1 MYREGI
7 PDEDEACTIAGSLY
21 MSGNIAY
28 ICSVQ
33 SIYVQRKKQARAYR
47 EIIPDEDEAE
57 VRVALVEQQ
66 QRRQARSDGVWVPH

>member
-1 MYREGI
+1 MAHYTLLLFRAEKYCSI
-7 PDEDEACTIAGSLY
+7 PDEDDADLH
-21 MSGNIAY
+21 
-28 ICSVQ
+28 
-33 SIYVQRKKQARAYR
+33 RKKQARAYR